1 MRKIAVFTGTRAEYG
16 LLYWL
21 MTAIKNDKDLQLQV
35 IVSGAHLA
43 PQYGDT
49 WQEIIADGFTVD
61 EKVEML
67 LSSDSASGIVK
78 SMGVALIGFADT
90 LSRLKPDLIVILGDR
105 VEALAMA
112 EAALVMKIPIA
123 HLHGGE
129 LTLGAY
135 DDAVR
140 HAITKMAAIHFVA
153 AEPYRQR
160 IIQMGEHPS
169 KVFNVGALGLEH
181 VSKTERYSLQELGHF
196 LQIPLRQPYFL
207 VTYHPVTLLNQCSK
221 STCDALLQVLNEYP
235 DYQVLF
241 TYPNA
246 DNGGFEIIRAFEAY
260 CQRSERAYMVKSL
273 GHQKY
278 LSAVAHAAMVIGNSS
293 SGIIEVPAFGIPT
306 VNIGLR
312 QQGRLAAD
320 SVIHCSEKYSSI
332 KEAVDKALSP
342 SFREACRHTK
352 NPYGNGCV
360 SERILPLIK
369 QTELSTMKHFYSMEL
384 DYVNS

>member
-1 MRKIAVFTGTRAEYG
+1 M
-16 LLYWL
+16 
-21 MTAIKNDKDLQLQV
+21 
-35 IVSGAHLA
+35 
-43 PQYGDT
+43 
-49 WQEIIADGFTVD
+49 
-61 EKVEML
+61 
-67 LSSDSASGIVK
+67 
-78 SMGVALIGFADT
+78 
-90 LSRLKPDLIVILGDR
+90 
-105 VEALAMA
+105 
-112 EAALVMKIPIA
+112 
-123 HLHGGE
+123 
-129 LTLGAY
+129 
-135 DDAVR
+135 
-140 HAITKMAAIHFVA
+140 
-153 AEPYRQR
+153 
-160 IIQMGEHPS
+160 
-169 KVFNVGALGLEH
+169 
-181 VSKTERYSLQELGHF
+181 
-196 LQIPLRQPYFL
+196 
-207 VTYHPVTLLNQCSK
+207 
-221 STCDALLQVLNEYP
+221 QVLNEYP

-246 DNGGFEIIRAFEAY
+246 DNGGFEIIRAFETY
-260 CQRSERAYMVKSL
+260 CQHSERAYMVKSL

-312 QQGRLAAD
+312 QQGRLTAD
-320 SVIHCSEKYSSI
+320 SVIHCSENYSSI